1 VIIIFDIIAMSL
13 DDKFKKL
20 KEQILSLPEEY
31 DTDALQ
37 AVLYAYEEAK
47 TAKNKEIRIM
57 REKFEEEKKKAVY
70 EAEKIVYAKYQDI
83 LSNRSNKPKV
93 IKIKKDQST
102 QTDSITYLPLTSPI
116 NMSQEILYNINTQ

>member
-1 VIIIFDIIAMSL
+1 MIIIFDIIAMSL